1 MFFRSKIIRINSGLG
16 NQMYQ
21 YSFILNFKLK
31 GEIVK
36 LDLLTYQKN
45 RDHNG
50 FELQKIFNIKDD
62 ILTKKERFKILE
74 PVFFYKKLD
83 LHFLKI
89 IRAFL
94 KKILSRKINIFFSFV
109 RENETIEEF
118 CFNNKYLNINKNKI
132 YFEGYFQSY
141 KYFDHIKDKVLEVFT
156 FPEIIKEDKNNF
168 KILEKI
174 KNTESVSIHI
184 RRGDYLKIDNF
195 NICDLEYYKKSF
207 LLLIEKL
214 KERNIEKE
222 NINFFIFSDD
232 IAWCMENLDFLKEYK
247 VDFID
252 WNKKENSYKDMQ
264 LMSECKHNIIP
275 NSTFSWWGAY
285 LNKNINKIV
294 IAPKY
299 WFKEVKTT
307 EDRCPKDWFLV

>member
-1 MFFRSKIIRINSGLG
+1 MKIIRISDGLG

-21 YSFILNFKLK
+21 YAFILNYKLRE
-31 GEIVK
+31 EIIK

-45 RDHNG
+45 KDHNG

-62 ILTKKERFKILE
+62 ILTKKERFKILG

-94 KKILSRKINIFFSFV
+94 KRALLRKINIFFSFV
-109 RENETIEEF
+109 RENETTEEF
-118 CFNNKYLNINKNKI
+118 CFNSKYLDINKNKI

-141 KYFDHIKDKVLEVFT
+141 KYFDHMRNEILKTFT
-156 FPEIIKEDKNNF
+156 FPEIKKEDKNNF
-168 KILEKI
+168 EILEKI

-184 RRGDYLKIDNF
+184 RRGDYLKADNF
-195 NICDLEYYKKSF
+195 NICNLEYYKKSF

-232 IAWCMENLDFLKEYK
+232 IAWCRENLDFLKEYK

-264 LMSECKHNIIP
+264 LMSECKHNIIS
-275 NSTFSWWGAY
+275 NSTFSWWGG
-285 LNKNINKIV
+285 V
-294 IAPKY
+294 
-299 WFKEVKTT
+299 FE
-307 EDRCPKDWFLV
+307 